1 VSNKDNLFASPLKQ
15 VSDFQFDDAVADVF
29 PDMISRSIPG
39 YQTIIETIGQLAAS
53 HVKANTNVY
62 DLGCSL
68 GAASFSV
75 SRHCPEDHCN
85 IIAVDSSAAMVAR
98 CQRKVEA
105 FQLPNPITVKQ
116 GFAQSEDITNASM
129 AVMNFTLQFIP
140 PPERAAIIKQ
150 IYEGLLPGGIF
161 VISEK
166 IRHDDDRG
174 NDVINDLHLQFKRQN
189 GYSELE
195 ISQKRAALENV
206 MLIDTF
212 DIHQARLKEAGFA
225 DVVMWYR
232 CFNFMSLV
240 AIK

>member
-1 VSNKDNLFASPLKQ
+1 MSNKDNLFAEPFEQ

-29 PDMISRSIPG
+29 PDMISRSVPG
-39 YQTIIETIGQLAAS
+39 YQTIIDNIGQLAAN
-53 HVKANTNVY
+53 HVVAGSNVY

-68 GAASFSV
+68 GAASLSV
-75 SRHCPEDHCN
+75 SRHCAEQHCN
-85 IIAVDSSAAMVAR
+85 IIAVDTSRAMVER
-98 CQRKVEA
+98 CQRKIEA

-116 GFAQSEDITNASM
+116 GYAQSENIITASM
-129 AVMNFTLQFIP
+129 VIMNFTLQFIP
-140 PPERAAIIKQ
+140 PAERHVMIKQ
-150 IYEGLLPGGIF
+150 IYDGLLPGGIF
-161 VISEK
+161 VVSEK
-166 IRHDDDRG
+166 IRHDSEQG
-174 NDVINDLHLQFKRQN
+174 NHLINELHLQFKRLN

-206 MLIDTF
+206 MLVDTF
-212 DIHQARLKEAGFA
+212 EVHQQRLREAGFA

>member
-1 VSNKDNLFASPLKQ
+1 MSNKDNLFATPLNQ
-15 VSDFQFDDAVADVF
+15 VSDFQFDDAVAEVF

-53 HVKANTNVY
+53 KVVSGTNVY
-62 DLGCSL
+62 DIGCSL

-75 SRHCPEDHCN
+75 SRHCSAGQCQ
-85 IIAVDSSAAMVAR
+85 IIAIDSSPAMVER
-98 CQRKVEA
+98 CRRKVEA

-116 GFAQSEDITNASM
+116 GFAQSETITNASM
-129 AVMNFTLQFIP
+129 VVMNFTLQFIP
-140 PPERAAIIKQ
+140 PPERPALVQQ
-150 IYEGLLPGGIF
+150 IYDGLQPGGIF

-166 IRHDDDRG
+166 IRHPTEQG
-174 NDVINDLHLQFKRQN
+174 NDLINDLHLQFKRDN

-212 DIHQARLKEAGFA
+212 DVHKTRLEQAGFA

-232 CFNFMSLV
+232 CYNFMSLV